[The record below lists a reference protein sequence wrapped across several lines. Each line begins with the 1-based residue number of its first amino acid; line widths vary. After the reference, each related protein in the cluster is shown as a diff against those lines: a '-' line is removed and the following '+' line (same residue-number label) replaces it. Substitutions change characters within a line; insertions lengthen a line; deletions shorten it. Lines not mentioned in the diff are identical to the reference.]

1 MLRRAGLTV
10 KTGVRLRPMKPHI
23 LLIEDDPLLA
33 ESLAANLEASGFLVP
48 STYANGL
55 EALAASERQPPDLAL
70 VDIAL
75 EGTLRG
81 TTVGA
86 YLAER
91 GIPVIYLSGYME
103 LALAEG
109 RDHAVEILPKTARFS
124 DILAAVRAA
133 TQGLLMEASASEREI
148 ASTLDG

>member
-1 MLRRAGLTV
+1 
-10 KTGVRLRPMKPHI
+10 MKPHI

-33 ESLAANLEASGFLVP
+33 ESLAANLEACGFLVP

-109 RDHAVEILPKTARFS
+109 RDHATEILPKTARFS
-124 DILAAVRAA
+124 DILAAVQTATEGLTLGSSLEPGIAA
-133 TQGLLMEASASEREI
+133 G
-148 ASTLDG
+148 LDG